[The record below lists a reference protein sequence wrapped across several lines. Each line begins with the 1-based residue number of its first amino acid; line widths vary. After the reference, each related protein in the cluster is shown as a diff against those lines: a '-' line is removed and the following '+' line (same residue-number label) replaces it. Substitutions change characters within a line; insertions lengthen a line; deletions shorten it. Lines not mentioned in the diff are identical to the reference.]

1 MSQKILIAMDV
12 SENAMRAV
20 TQVANTFSKD
30 TLVTLFSVLPDTATL
45 CDMNSP
51 ELTPL
56 FRSQQASFCQL
67 EDKKRTLVND
77 ALDKAKTTL
86 IDAGFPETHIDIR
99 MEVKKK
105 GVARDI
111 IHAAESGYDLV
122 VLGKHGLSSIKDFFM
137 GSVSQKVIQLAKN
150 ISIMVAV

>member
-1 MSQKILIAMDV
+1 MSQKILIAMDD

-56 FRSQQASFCQL
+56 FRSQQ
-67 EDKKRTLVND
+67 
-77 ALDKAKTTL
+77 
-86 IDAGFPETHIDIR
+86 
-99 MEVKKK
+99 
-105 GVARDI
+105 
-111 IHAAESGYDLV
+111 
-122 VLGKHGLSSIKDFFM
+122 
-137 GSVSQKVIQLAKN
+137 
-150 ISIMVAV
+150 